1 MTHELSVHQ
10 STKKEAKKRKK
21 IIALKSMANEK
32 DFDDELEESDNE
44 YDLTLIDKKF
54 RRFMREKDLILRR
67 KAYL

>member
-1 MTHELSVHQ
+1 
-10 STKKEAKKRKK
+10 
-21 IIALKSMANEK
+21 MANEK